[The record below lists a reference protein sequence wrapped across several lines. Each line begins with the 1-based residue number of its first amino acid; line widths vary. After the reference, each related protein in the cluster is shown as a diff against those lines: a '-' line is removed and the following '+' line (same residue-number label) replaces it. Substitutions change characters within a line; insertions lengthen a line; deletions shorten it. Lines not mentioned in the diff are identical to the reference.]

1 MITLTQLHEQRGTLV
16 TQARAA
22 LAEITANTDEART
35 AELEARHDT
44 IMAELDKLDRTIERE
59 ERMARAE
66 ARDLELR
73 EQRRPGGGD
82 LEVRGHDGERRET
95 SEDADRQQTEY
106 RNAFFG
112 MLAVGGDVSQLSNE
126 QRSALRLGYVENRAQ
141 VAGTPAAGGFTVP
154 RTLAA
159 AIVEV
164 MRDWGPMYDPAIT
177 DEMITSSGNPYDV
190 PTNDDTGNRSAPL
203 AEAGNLADDGS
214 GDLVFGNTSIGAYVF
229 ATPWLQISFEL
240 LQDSAFNVEQFIAR
254 KLGERL
260 GRGANGKLTT
270 GTGANEPQGIVG
282 ASGRGKLAAS
292 ALAIAA
298 DELIDLQH
306 SVNQAYRRSPQC
318 RWQFADSTLAVI
330 RKLKDGNG
338 NFLWQM
344 GDVRANAPDVLLGKP
359 YSVND
364 DVAAIAAGARPVLFG
379 DHSRYTVRKVGSPL
393 IGTVRERFWPKVG
406 MAGVI
411 RYDGKLIDAS
421 AVKHL
426 QMAAN

>member
-1 MITLTQLHEQRGTLV
+1 MPTLTQLHEQRGTLV

-22 LAEITANTDEART
+22 LAEVTANTDAART

-44 IMAELDKLDRTIERE
+44 IMGELDTLDRSIERE

-73 EQRRPGGGD
+73 EQRRPGGRD
-82 LEVRGHDGERRET
+82 LEVRGHDGEGREPA
-95 SEDADRQQTEY
+95 EDAERIQTEY
-106 RNAFFG
+106 RDAFFG

-126 QRSALRLGYVENRAQ
+126 QRSALRGGYVENRAQ
-141 VAGTPAAGGFTVP
+141 TVGTPAAGGFTVP
-154 RTLAA
+154 RTLAG

-164 MRDWGPMYDPAIT
+164 MRDWGPMYDPTVT
-177 DEMITSSGNPYDV
+177 DEMVTSSGNPYDV
-190 PTNDDTGNRSAPL
+190 PTNDDTTKGSAPL
-203 AEAGNLADDGS
+203 AEAGNLVDDGS
-214 GDLVFGNTSIGAYVF
+214 GDMVFGNTTLSAFVF

-240 LQDSAFNVEQFIAR
+240 LQDSQFNLEQFIAR

-260 GRGANGKLTT
+260 GRGGNAKLTV
-270 GTGANEPQGIVG
+270 GTGVNEPTGILT
-282 ASGRGKLAAS
+282 ASPRGKLAA
-292 ALAIAA
+292 AAAAIAA
-298 DELIDLQH
+298 EELIDLQH
-306 SVNQAYRRSPQC
+306 SVNQAYRRSPFC
-318 RWQFADSTLAVI
+318 RWQFADTTLAVI
-330 RKLKDGNG
+330 RKLKDGQG

-364 DVAAIAAGARPVLFG
+364 DMPAIATGARAVLFG

-406 MAGVI
+406 MAGII
-411 RYDGKLIDAS
+411 RYDGKLIDAN

-426 QMAAN
+426 QLA

>member
-1 MITLTQLHEQRGTLV
+1 MAILLTQLHEQRGTLV

-22 LAEITANTDEART
+22 LAEITANTDDART

-44 IMAELDKLDRTIERE
+44 IMSELDKLDAKIERE
-59 ERMARAE
+59 ERMERAE

-95 SEDADRQQTEY
+95 AEDADRQQTEY

-126 QRSALRLGYVENRAQ
+126 QRTALRGGYVENRAQ
-141 VAGTPAAGGFTVP
+141 TVGTPAAGGFTVP
-154 RTLAA
+154 RTLAN

-164 MRDWGPMYDPAIT
+164 MRDWGPMYDPAVT
-177 DEMITSSGNPYDV
+177 DEMVTSSGNPFDI
-190 PTNDDTGNRSAPL
+190 PTNDDTTKGSAAL
-203 AEAGNLADDGS
+203 AEAANLTDDGS
-214 GDLVFGNTSIGAYVF
+214 GDVVFGNATLSAFVF
-229 ATPWLQISFEL
+229 ATPWLQLSFEL
-240 LQDSAFNVEQFIAR
+240 LQDSAFNLEPFISR

-260 GRGANGKLTT
+260 GRGANGKLTI
-270 GTGANEPQGIVG
+270 GTGVNEPQGIVT
-282 ASGRGKLAAS
+282 ASSLGKAAAS
-292 ALAIAA
+292 AAAIAA

-306 SVNQAYRRSPQC
+306 SVNQAYRRSPFC
-318 RWQFADSTLAVI
+318 RWQFADTTLAVI

-344 GDVRANAPDVLLGKP
+344 GDIRASAPDVILGKS

-364 DVAAIAAGARPVLFG
+364 DMPAIGAGARSVLFG
-379 DHSRYTVRKVGSPL
+379 DHSRYSVRKVGSPL

-406 MAGVI
+406 MAGII
-411 RYDGKLIDAS
+411 RYDGKLIDAN

-426 QMAAN
+426 RHA